1 MKPLNG
7 ESVKSSVKISLSRFH
22 TCKADPRLPI
32 LQVTESLDHPL
43 HLSSIRIVNPP
54 KTSRPGFLNSLL
66 SPFISPIPQ
75 SNITP
80 SWLNPSVAYGLEGST
95 PPSTLHEIL
104 YTTKMLTTHLRRFD
118 IFQDQIDVKLEPAKG
133 GVIGDVDLV
142 LGIRE
147 KGRVFLKAG
156 TEVGGGEGGFVS

>member
-1 MKPLNG
+1 V
-7 ESVKSSVKISLSRFH
+7 S
-22 TCKADPRLPI
+22 
-32 LQVTESLDHPL
+32 
-43 HLSSIRIVNPP
+43 
-54 KTSRPGFLNSLL
+54 
-66 SPFISPIPQ
+66 
-75 SNITP
+75 
-80 SWLNPSVAYGLEGST
+80 YGLEGAT
-95 PPSTLHEIL
+95 PPKTLHEIL

-156 TEVGGGEGGFVS
+156 TEVGGGEGGFVSSDVSTIC